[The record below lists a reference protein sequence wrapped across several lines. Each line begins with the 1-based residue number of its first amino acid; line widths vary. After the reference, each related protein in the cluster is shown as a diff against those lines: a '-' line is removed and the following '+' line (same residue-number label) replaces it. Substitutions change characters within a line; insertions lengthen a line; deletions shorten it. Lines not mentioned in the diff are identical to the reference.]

1 VLTCGCRPLEFAG
14 AVAEK
19 KAGDPAE
26 LVLDSGFVVPD
37 ANAFGNTFRSLPQ
50 FILLDRVRVFRGL
63 ATRNRSGRQ
72 QHAGFIFLGCFRACW
87 KRKEIRHLLE
97 NATILLKNP

>member
-37 ANAFGNTFRSLPQ
+37 ANAFGNTFRSPPQ

-72 QHAGFIFLGCFRACW
+72 QHAKFYFSWLLPCVLETKRDTAPSW
-87 KRKEIRHLLE
+87 KC
-97 NATILLKNP
+97 NNSLKKP